1 MADEVTTAV
10 VKTKDQLLAELQ
22 TAMDAGEWK
31 SISSIS
37 SQISKLVKT
46 EESAERD
53 AKLVALKDITIKV
66 MKAIEKAIKPFVDAG
81 DLDIADGVWFSND
94 FGEKLTDCRLVKS
107 QAKAR
112 TGGGGGGKKF
122 DIKTSELLERFGS
135 ERIVKDGVE
144 TMTFNDS
151 YAANTDGNHRY
162 GLRQKMLKL
171 ANMS

>member
-1 MADEVTTAV
+1 MADVVATAE

-31 SISSIS
+31 TISSIS
-37 SQISKLVKT
+37 SQISKLVKG

-66 MKAIEKAIKPFVDAG
+66 MKAIDKAVKPFVDAG
-81 DLDIADGVWFSND
+81 DLDIADGVWYSHD
-94 FGEKLTDCRLVKS
+94 FGEALTDCRLVKS

-135 ERIVKDGVE
+135 ETLVNAGGVE
-144 TMTFNDS
+144 TTFQ
-151 YAANTDGNHRY
+151 AAYDGNTDGNFRY
-162 GLRQKMLKL
+162 FLRTKMLKL